1 MSIKKMLGV
10 VLSCAMVVGC
20 VGMSAMAAESGG
32 DLSLEVVTG
41 GVQKDL
47 VMEPL
52 TAGSGGIVQAM
63 NIAPQVEKE
72 VVNIEDLPS
81 MNLDTSE
88 VETFDLE
95 DVNPLATGFINEDIP
110 ANGSITATDPFN
122 LEAGETVTLNCTYS
136 PADANV
142 LFGLLAP
149 DGGYYYFDVTGGNIQ
164 ETVKVNMRGAYTL
177 HIINNSD
184 TLVTVMGSVSY

>member
-1 MSIKKMLGV
+1 
-10 VLSCAMVVGC
+10 
-20 VGMSAMAAESGG
+20 MSAMAAESGG

-81 MNLDTSE
+81 MKLDTSE

>member
-81 MNLDTSE
+81 MKLDTSE

-95 DVNPLATGFINEDIP
+95 DVNP
-110 ANGSITATDPFN
+110 
-122 LEAGETVTLNCTYS
+122 VTLNCTYS

>member
-1 MSIKKMLGV
+1 MKKKIEQL
-10 VLSCAMVVGC
+10 LSGKFRYEQPRLLF
-20 VGMSAMAAESGG
+20 S
-32 DLSLEVVTG
+32 
-41 GVQKDL
+41 K
-47 VMEPL
+47 
-52 TAGSGGIVQAM
+52 
-63 NIAPQVEKE
+63 EK
-72 VVNIEDLPS
+72 L
-81 MNLDTSE
+81 
-88 VETFDLE
+88 
-95 DVNPLATGFINEDIP
+95 
-110 ANGSITATDPFN
+110 SIT